1 MSDILEGTGNV
12 PPQAFVKWNDPIGNP
27 LVSINRDGTITTQG
41 ITFSNGT
48 EQTTAV
54 NTAVIPTV
62 QASLQAINTTIAHTI
77 SISAPLTTLYT
88 VSLYVSAPGTGAAG
102 HTLVVTINYT
112 CELGPEIITVVVPL
126 DAAGI
131 TMETYPL
138 LVLGGT
144 SVTLSTA
151 YGGGATNDP
160 YNIST
165 RIVQMP

>member
-88 VSLYVSAPGTGAAG
+88 VDRKS
-102 HTLVVTINYT
+102 VV
-112 CELGPEIITVVVPL
+112 
-126 DAAGI
+126 
-131 TMETYPL
+131 
-138 LVLGGT
+138 
-144 SVTLSTA
+144 
-151 YGGGATNDP
+151 
-160 YNIST
+160 
-165 RIVQMP
+165 